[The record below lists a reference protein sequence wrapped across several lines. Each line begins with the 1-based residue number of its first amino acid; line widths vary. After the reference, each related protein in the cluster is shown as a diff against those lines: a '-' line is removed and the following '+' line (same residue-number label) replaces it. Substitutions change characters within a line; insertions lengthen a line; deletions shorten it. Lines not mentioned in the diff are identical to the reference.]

1 LPTVNL
7 TDINPEYIKN
17 SINIVRKT
25 NDPIEKWATNLNREF
40 SIEKIKWL
48 RNNFKT
54 THYS

>member
-1 LPTVNL
+1 MPTVNL

>member
-1 LPTVNL
+1 MPTVNL

-40 SIEKIKWL
+40 TIEKIKWL